1 MIAHIAYAERGQRTG
16 TLTVHFVPTPAVRL
30 GDLLSAQEPVIE
42 LRSAERRYP
51 ISLMS
56 VGDPYV
62 FIDAV
67 SLGVRT
73 QRELFADDRQLDDTL
88 AALRTAAARRLGSP
102 QDGVFVKIAAI
113 GRFHRGRLAVRTT
126 STPGSPPTLALTGAI
141 CLGVASTLKETI
153 PYQLTRPAR
162 RAPDMLTIDTPRA
175 VTAVTVRVSGATP
188 DEHLLSTSV
197 TRTRPPN
204 RCRTR
209 WSQAR
214 HSRRHHSSTRPSE
227 RLTMPTSPAT

>member
-1 MIAHIAYAERGQRTG
+1 MVAHIAYADGGQRSG
-16 TLTVHFVPTPAVRL
+16 TLTVHFVPTPALRL
-30 GDLLSAQEPVIE
+30 GDLLLAEEPVVE
-42 LRSAERRYP
+42 LQSAARRYP
-51 ISLMS
+51 VSVVS

-67 SLGVRT
+67 GLGVRT
-73 QRELFADDRQLDDTL
+73 QRALFADDRQLDDTL
-88 AALRTAAARRLGSP
+88 AALRTAAARRLRLP
-102 QDGVFVKIAAI
+102 QEGVFPKIVAI
-113 GRFHRGRLAVRTT
+113 GRFHRGRLAVRAI
-126 STPGSPPTLALTGAI
+126 SIPGSPPTLALTGAI

-162 RAPDMLTIDTPRA
+162 CVPATLTIDTPQA
-175 VTAVTVRVSGATP
+175 LTAVTVRVTGRTP

-214 HSRRHHSSTRPSE
+214 HSRRHHNSIRPSE
-227 RLTMPTSPAT
+227 RLTMPTSPAI